1 MQTSQVAYSAKMIFG
16 NFSWQRDRL
25 LGLGMASRLVSFG
38 LGVSVFSFSVVLVVS
53 VGSVLCTGV
62 VSGLFRLS
70 SQGKWCLC
78 VHPRGLSCSLPDR
91 GHLFPL
97 SVLIFYF
104 PSSNIISAKLLPPF
118 KKKKEQLHCFLGA
131 NSMIENICP
140 IVSHWCQHKWIH
152 LFRN

>member
-25 LGLGMASRLVSFG
+25 LGMASRLVSFG

-70 SQGKWCLC
+70 SQGK
-78 VHPRGLSCSLPDR
+78 
-91 GHLFPL
+91 
-97 SVLIFYF
+97 
-104 PSSNIISAKLLPPF
+104 
-118 KKKKEQLHCFLGA
+118 
-131 NSMIENICP
+131 
-140 IVSHWCQHKWIH
+140 
-152 LFRN
+152 

>member
-1 MQTSQVAYSAKMIFG
+1 MSHEQLQLFGRSGIELSKMTMQTSQVAYSAKMIFG

-70 SQGKWCLC
+70 SQGK
-78 VHPRGLSCSLPDR
+78 
-91 GHLFPL
+91 
-97 SVLIFYF
+97 
-104 PSSNIISAKLLPPF
+104 
-118 KKKKEQLHCFLGA
+118 
-131 NSMIENICP
+131 
-140 IVSHWCQHKWIH
+140 
-152 LFRN
+152 